1 MAYHDTGTRAEY
13 APLAP
18 TMIAGEAMFS
28 GCLCTIDLA
37 RSIVAS
43 YLPDAV
49 ALPPESSAT
58 HPCLLAFGEQS
69 AGTTF
74 FGGFSVPWGIR
85 YHELMVAI
93 PSVSWAGAA
102 GLHLFVTG
110 MACDFWPAVWN
121 GNVYYGFKKRF
132 ARMGW
137 SGDRFAV
144 AGEAGHRPFDAVLH
158 PRPDVPPAIH
168 RIRAAAALPVLGY
181 RMDGVFVRSRFDW
194 DFRGAVVE
202 GASLEIPQGQH
213 LPELPPT
220 AHPVSNVDACRVRGM
235 IWRLGWPEPVLQV
248 APRGVVF

>member
-1 MAYHDTGTRAEY
+1 MANHNVGTRAEY

-37 RSIVAS
+37 RSVIAS
-43 YLPDAV
+43 YLPDRV
-49 ALPPESSAT
+49 ALPPEQSAT

-85 YHELMVAI
+85 YHELMVAV
-93 PSVSWAGAA
+93 PFVTWMGAA

-132 ARMGW
+132 ARMAW
-137 SGDRFAV
+137 SGDRFTV
-144 AGEAGHRPFDAVLH
+144 GGEAGQSGFDAVLH
-158 PRPDVPPAIH
+158 SRPDAPPAVH
-168 RIRAAAALPVLGY
+168 RIRAAVALPVLGC

-194 DFRGAVVE
+194 DFRASVVE
-202 GASLEIPQGQH
+202 GASLEIPEGQR
-213 LPELPPT
+213 LPELPAMAP
-220 AHPVSNVDACRVRGM
+220 AARNVDACRVRGM
-235 IWRLGWPEPVLQV
+235 IWRLGWPGPCFNLPD
-248 APRGVVF
+248 A